1 MATKKVKDKVK
12 VEEALNGVKRLIQDK
27 TLSLSE
33 LEHYSEIDYP
43 LFSFKY
49 LSDCSFDKCSDSSF
63 FPNFLLRLKKLSEL
77 GWKRIAISDRHSFG
91 FEKIPVSSI
100 IPKDSLPK
108 DLTSEDHLLAFRA
121 SGNNLP
127 FLGRREGRTFY
138 IYLIETKFGEIYR
151 HD

>member
-12 VEEALNGVKRLIQDK
+12 VEEALNCVKRLIQNK
-27 TLSLSE
+27 TLSLPE

-91 FEKIPVSSI
+91 FEKIPVSSKLRI
-100 IPKDSLPK
+100 IHKKYSLK
-108 DLTSEDHLLAFRA
+108 Q
-121 SGNNLP
+121 
-127 FLGRREGRTFY
+127 
-138 IYLIETKFGEIYR
+138 K
-151 HD
+151 